1 VEKVEIARLLL
12 HRQAELATRLG
23 AARDSIGH
31 PALKGSASEGE
42 WRSALQG
49 FLPDRYHVEAAVVVD
64 CDGNA
69 SDQIDVVIF
78 DQHHSPTLFRMED
91 VLYVT
96 AESVYAVFEVK
107 QDLSLEH
114 VRYAMKKAASV
125 RKLRRTS
132 APMVCAGEPVSE
144 RALFP
149 IVAGILASSSTWNPP
164 LGEPLRDALDGAP
177 EEEQLQLGCSLNDGA
192 FEANYDAESAVSLEV
207 SKPEASLMSL
217 LLKLFEH
224 LAQKGTVPAIDL
236 RAYGR
241 ELNAT

>member
-1 VEKVEIARLLL
+1 MGNIEIARLLL
-12 HRQAELATRLG
+12 HRQEELAAKLG
-23 AARDSIGH
+23 TARDIIGH
-31 PALKGSASEGE
+31 PGLKGSASEGE
-42 WRSALQG
+42 WHSVLRG
-49 FLPDRYHVEAAVVVD
+49 FLPDRYHVGAAVVVD
-64 CDGNA
+64 CEGNT
-69 SDQIDVVIF
+69 SDQIDVVVF

-91 VLYVT
+91 VLYVA

-132 APMVCAGEPVSE
+132 APMVCAGESVPDRS
-144 RALFP
+144 LFP
-149 IVAGILASSSTWNPP
+149 IVAGILASASTWNPP
-164 LGEPLRDALDGAP
+164 LGEPLRDALDGAAD
-177 EEEQLQLGCSLNDGA
+177 EERLQLGCSLCDGA
-192 FEANYDAESAVSLEV
+192 FEVHYDAESAATLEV

-241 ELNAT
+241 ELDIT